1 MNLWHNDLLSF
12 GIPRLNFVRKNMAYI
27 NDVATEFAIEI
38 LKLANELYDK
48 KEYILSKQI
57 VRSGTSIGAN
67 LAESQG
73 AISQKDFLNKQ
84 YISFKECKET
94 LYWLH
99 LIKEMKYVS
108 QDKIL
113 LLEKQCRHIHFMLN
127 KSILTIKSKLE

>member
-1 MNLWHNDLLSF
+1 
-12 GIPRLNFVRKNMAYI
+12 MAYI
-27 NDVATEFAIEI
+27 NEVATEFAIGI
-38 LKLANELYDK
+38 LKLANDLNEK
-48 KEYILSKQI
+48 KEFILSKQI
-57 VRSGTSIGAN
+57 ARSGTSIGAN

-108 QDKIL
+108 EDKIVS
-113 LLEKQCRHIHFMLN
+113 LEKQCRHLHFMLN

>member
-1 MNLWHNDLLSF
+1 LPEKS
-12 GIPRLNFVRKNMAYI
+12 MAYI
-27 NDVATEFAIEI
+27 NEVATELAIGI
-38 LKLANELYDK
+38 LKLANELYEK
-48 KEYILSKQI
+48 KEFILSKQI
-57 VRSGTSIGAN
+57 ARSGTSIGAN

-108 QDKIL
+108 EEKTDT
-113 LLEKQCRHIHFMLN
+113 LEKQCRHIHFMLN